1 MITLEELKKRLSR
14 NPRFLKEY
22 EQADAEYS
30 LVESLIEARLS
41 ADLTQAQVAERMGTT
56 QSAVARLESGMVS
69 PSFTTLRRF
78 AVATGTKIQV
88 NFVPLEVSVEDER
101 ANGT

>member
-41 ADLTQAQVAERMGTT
+41 ADLTQAQVAERMG
-56 QSAVARLESGMVS
+56 GMVS